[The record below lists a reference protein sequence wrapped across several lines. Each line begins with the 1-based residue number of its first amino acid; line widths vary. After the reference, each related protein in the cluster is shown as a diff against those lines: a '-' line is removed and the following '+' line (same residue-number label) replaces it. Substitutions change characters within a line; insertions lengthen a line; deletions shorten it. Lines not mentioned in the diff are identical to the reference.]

1 MTLIIFHHLI
11 QFLSELSFPLLNVAH
26 CYHCCCCWCVCVCPI
41 IACWLKLTTCKFY
54 LIWIF
59 FFVYFISDNMK
70 LYFFPSACPSIKQC
84 PSTFSTYRNSLFKR
98 CSKFYFPLR
107 CYFVLASFCREKN
120 LVTMGIADYMCVY
133 VRACACMCACVSHW
147 CKYNVDVY
155 AFILLQIQ
163 WIYSNVGF
171 YCCLKGLLSS

>member
-1 MTLIIFHHLI
+1 MFDSYYFPSLDTVPFRAQLPFTQRGSL
-11 QFLSELSFPLLNVAH
+11 LPLLLLLV
-26 CYHCCCCWCVCVCPI
+26 CVCVSNYCLLAEI
-41 IACWLKLTTCKFY
+41 NHLQILLNMN
-54 LIWIF
+54 F

-163 WIYSNVGF
+163 
-171 YCCLKGLLSS
+171 